1 MDLNIIV
8 IGLGSMGKRRIR
20 LLKQISNN
28 IKIFGVDTN
37 KERQEE
43 VEKEFNIKGYD
54 SIKEAVKS
62 EKIDAAVISTSP
74 LSHNNIIKEC
84 LEHNLHIFTE
94 LNLVEDGYEENIK
107 LAKKKEKI
115 LFLSSTFLY
124 RKEIEYI
131 SEKIN
136 DTKTPVNYI
145 YHVGQYLPDWHPWEN
160 FKDFFVNEKRTNGCR
175 ELFAVELPWIVRTFG
190 EIKDLNAVKD
200 KISTLEVNYPDNF
213 ITMLEHTNG
222 NKGVLV
228 IDIVSRKAVR
238 NLEIFG
244 EEIHLT
250 WKGTPDSLFDFD
262 IKSKKEININLYEKI
277 DKLNEYSANIIED
290 AYKDELINF
299 INSIFGKENPKYSF
313 EEDKKILKI
322 IDSIEK

>member
-54 SIKEAVKS
+54 SIKEAVKN
-62 EKIDAAVISTSP
+62 EKIDAAIISTSP

-84 LEHNLHIFTE
+84 LGHNLHIFTE

-107 LAKKKEKI
+107 LAKKKERI

-131 SEKIN
+131 SRKVNNIEM
-136 DTKTPVNYI
+136 PVNYI

-190 EIKDLNAVKD
+190 EIKNLNAVKD

-228 IDIVSRKAVR
+228 IDIISRKAVR

-250 WKGTPDSLFDFD
+250 WKGTPDSLYDFD
-262 IKSKKEININLYEKI
+262 IKSKKEININLYEKV

-299 INSIFGKENPKYSF
+299 INSIFDKDNPKYSF
-313 EEDKKILKI
+313 EEDKKILRI